1 MYFPG
6 QAFCSHDALEDELH
20 SKLSKHGVASLNVVE
35 GVFITFLH
43 AWEVPLQELSWPI
56 VAHILPSQYTF
67 TVPPTYYTFE
77 VTLGKALRFLCL
89 KLQFYILETNILV
102 NGMFLESFDVEFA

>member
-1 MYFPG
+1 MYLPG

-77 VTLGKALRFLCL
+77 VK
-89 KLQFYILETNILV
+89 
-102 NGMFLESFDVEFA
+102 LESTEIFGPTFWCFWFTKWGAFSK

>member
-1 MYFPG
+1 MSSI
-6 QAFCSHDALEDELH
+6 QSWV
-20 SKLSKHGVASLNVVE
+20 KHGVASLNVVE

-43 AWEVPLQELSWPI
+43 AWEVVPYTEQLSWPI

-67 TVPPTYYTFE
+67 NVPPTYYTFE
-77 VTLGKALRFLCL
+77 VTLGKALRFLSL

-102 NGMFLESFDVEFA
+102 NGMFLESLDVEIA